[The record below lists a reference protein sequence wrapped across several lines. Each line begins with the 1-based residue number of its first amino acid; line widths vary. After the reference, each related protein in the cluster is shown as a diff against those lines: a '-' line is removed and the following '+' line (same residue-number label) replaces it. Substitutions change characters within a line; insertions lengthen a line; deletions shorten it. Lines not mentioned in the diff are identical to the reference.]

1 MNIGSNYLPLVHPAR
16 KYFEL
21 LYIEHFENRKV
32 HNSYAKDVKKIKKY
46 SAAKAGV
53 NRRGVHSTDW
63 IEDVISNTFGDRSFL
78 TFIRPLINDKRY
90 DRKPVLPYE
99 IDLEYTIIPIETY
112 QICNSIRVRAF
123 VDVLSLEYIGDETIT
138 QLLKEFDGRFEFDA
152 VSIAKYKYFFFNIPY
167 NLIFRKIIYEFM
179 QDIAKI
185 DPEFER
191 SYQPQLSLFGGE
203 ANIEDALN
211 RLGYED
217 KTNSY
222 ERRASKKIMDATT
235 QEIDNLMGGGK
246 SELFE
251 NLPDAIGALKQL
263 TATYIALKGVL
274 RSRPVIT
281 DTILKMPLQS
291 SEIIELSLGEQKAIF
306 DGRKEGRLNSKEIA
320 NMRELEKKE
329 MESKKAESEGG
340 KSKEDEIKDSPKS
353 TDPKRD
359 NSKGNPDVPK
369 TVSYRKI

>member
-1 MNIGSNYLPLVHPAR
+1 MPLLHPAR
-16 KYFEL
+16 KYFEF
-21 LYIEHFENRKV
+21 LYLEHLENRKV
-32 HNSYAKDVKKIKKY
+32 HNSYRKNIKKIKIY
-46 SAAKAGV
+46 SVAKASV
-53 NRRGVHSTDW
+53 NQKGFHSTDW
-63 IEDVISNTFGDRSFL
+63 VRDVISNTFVDGSFL
-78 TFIRPLINDKRY
+78 AFLKPLINDKRY
-90 DRKPVLPYE
+90 GRKLVLPNE
-99 IDLEYTIIPIETY
+99 IDLEFTMIPGEAY
-112 QICNSIRVRAF
+112 QICNSRKIRSF
-123 VDVLSLEYIGDETIT
+123 VDVMILGNYEDEDIT
-138 QLLKEFDGRFEFDA
+138 RILKEFNRGIIIDPI
-152 VSIAKYKYFFFNIPY
+152 SIAKYKYFFFNVPFY
-167 NLIFRKIIYEFM
+167 LTFRKLIYEFM
-179 QDIAKI
+179 QDIASI

-191 SYQPQLSLFGGE
+191 SYQPQLSLLGGE